1 MGQKRKRGR
10 PKKLPACFAK
20 SPEPASVGTT
30 VTARYQNP
38 FPNVSFLSLPSPPP
52 SPVPVSVSALPSPSQ
67 TQMSPVVAL
76 SLEAEPS
83 PKTKRKGRGNNL
95 EADDL
100 PPAKR
105 ISRVKLT
112 YCEAQEN
119 ISNLK
124 RVTRSS
130 KSKK

>member
-1 MGQKRKRGR
+1 MSR
-10 PKKLPACFAK
+10 
-20 SPEPASVGTT
+20 
-30 VTARYQNP
+30 
-38 FPNVSFLSLPSPPP
+38 PSPPP
-52 SPVPVSVSALPSPSQ
+52 SSLPVLVSALQSPSQ

-83 PKTKRKGRGNNL
+83 PKTKRKRRGNYL
-95 EADDL
+95 EAADL
-100 PPAKR
+100 PPTKR

-112 YCEAQEN
+112 YSEAQEN

-130 KSKK
+130 

>member
-1 MGQKRKRGR
+1 
-10 PKKLPACFAK
+10 
-20 SPEPASVGTT
+20 
-30 VTARYQNP
+30 
-38 FPNVSFLSLPSPPP
+38 
-52 SPVPVSVSALPSPSQ
+52 
-67 TQMSPVVAL
+67 MSPVVAL

-83 PKTKRKGRGNNL
+83 PKTKRKRRGNNL
-95 EADDL
+95 EAADL

-130 KSKK
+130 

>member
-1 MGQKRKRGR
+1 M
-10 PKKLPACFAK
+10 
-20 SPEPASVGTT
+20 
-30 VTARYQNP
+30 
-38 FPNVSFLSLPSPPP
+38 SLPSTPL
-52 SPVPVSVSALPSPSQ
+52 SPLPVLVSALPSPSQ
-67 TQMSPVVAL
+67 TQMSPVVSL

-83 PKTKRKGRGNNL
+83 PKTNRKRRGNYL
-95 EADDL
+95 EAADL
-100 PPAKR
+100 PPTKR

-124 RVTRSS
+124 RFKRSS

>member
-1 MGQKRKRGR
+1 M
-10 PKKLPACFAK
+10 
-20 SPEPASVGTT
+20 
-30 VTARYQNP
+30 
-38 FPNVSFLSLPSPPP
+38 SLPSTPL
-52 SPVPVSVSALPSPSQ
+52 SPLPVLVSALQSPSQ

-76 SLEAEPS
+76 SLEAEPL
-83 PKTKRKGRGNNL
+83 PKAKRKRRGKNL
-95 EADDL
+95 EAADL

-105 ISRVKLT
+105 ISKVKLT

-130 KSKK
+130 KSKKKKYKKLILYYIFRLLLII